1 MVHAPVTAL
10 CATTPAVASRRGVP
24 VAGPEALHPALWRA
38 HQLGRRRDDALPTGF
53 AALDAELPGGGWP
66 AGALTELL
74 LPHAGIGE
82 LRLLAPALAAVS
94 GAGRSLMW
102 FDPPAQPSAAT
113 LQALGIDTARLLL
126 VHGRDGLRGRARALL
141 PAVDVLWALEQALRS
156 AQVGAVVAWLPSR
169 LRADA
174 LRRLQLAA
182 QAHDGPAFVLRDL
195 DARLKPSPAP
205 LRLVLAAAGADRLAV
220 RMLKRRGPPMAQPL
234 QLALAPSLSPSAQQT
249 ARRWTYSAL
258 P

>member
-1 MVHAPVTAL
+1 MAHASATSPRSTA
-10 CATTPAVASRRGVP
+10 PAVAPRHGTAAVD
-24 VAGPEALHPALWRA
+24 PEALHPAPWHA
-38 HQLGRRRDDALPTGF
+38 HQLGRHPGGARPTGF

-74 LPHAGIGE
+74 LPHAGLGE

-94 GAGRSLMW
+94 GAGRNVVW
-102 FDPPAQPSAAT
+102 FDPPAQPCAAT

-141 PAVDVLWALEQALRS
+141 PAADVLWALEQTLRS

-169 LRADA
+169 LRADV

-182 QAHDGPAFVLRDL
+182 QAHDGPVFVLRDL
-195 DARLKPSPAP
+195 EARLQPSPAP
-205 LRLVLAAAGADRLAV
+205 LRLALAAAGADRLAV
-220 RMLKRRGPPMAQPL
+220 RVLKRRGPPRAQPL
-234 QLALAPSLSPSAQQT
+234 SLVLAPVLS
-249 ARRWTYSAL
+249 
-258 P
+258 